1 MPHRGVC
8 MHFVFLKFIFLIV
21 FWLTAGLIHASDKG
35 YAVAGSFKS
44 LPNARNMALSIQ
56 GWLKNSGIPGDVSI
70 EESRGKATIWH
81 RVLILP
87 GDGISA
93 RSVIS
98 LLKQGGY
105 AGAWFLPSGQLAVEL
120 EQSAGA
126 SFLGR
131 SSEERS
137 IESSQT
143 SGFEVKDSDSSVGRD
158 MVNAGVPMVLEQ
170 GTKIL
175 IDRQD
180 GIPRHQISVQNFPE
194 SEVNIKVDGKVDEG
208 IWQRVEPHDNMLV
221 AVPGTGAPAEYKS
234 EYRLIATEKGL
245 YVGAIMYQPPETLVR
260 RMAGRDQSIDV
271 DNFGIT
277 LDVSGEGLVGYW
289 FMVNLGDSMM
299 DGKVLPERNYK
310 MDWDGPWLGKSFVRP
325 DGWSGEMFLPW
336 SMMNVPS
343 VKGARNI
350 GFAASRQVSH
360 SAERYQWPGY
370 SYSSARF
377 VTALNQMKVEG
388 VEPKQQVS
396 VIPFAS
402 VTSDQALEDED
413 LKAGA
418 DIMWKPSPKFQVSAT
433 VNPDFGAVEVDDVI
447 LNLTAMETY
456 FPEKRLFFLEGSEV
470 FDVLP
475 RTNMGYIMKTL
486 TNDDWSRRSRRV
498 YSREFMPSPISLI
511 NTRRIGGTASQVLL
525 DEGVSPLRGQRD
537 VPTDLLGAAKLTGQ
551 VGDVRYGVLSA
562 FEDDV
567 EWVGQTDDGSR
578 VDVVGP
584 GRDFATAR
592 VIYESIGENRKSI
605 GYLGTLVQ
613 GPIYD
618 AEVHSLDAHFVNSD
632 GRVMIDSQFIYGGR
646 DQEEG
651 YGALI
656 DMTYAK
662 SSTLSH
668 VVEIDYMD
676 EDINFNDLG
685 FLARN
690 NYARLRYV
698 MSFSK
703 LDMGPSLSNYRSTL
717 IAEQQYNLDEGLV
730 TDSGLYWRSSIFLPR
745 RQTLRMGVGYMPERF
760 EDIDSRGNGSYQVD
774 DRIWADLVL
783 ATDSGKVASYSVGMG
798 VLQEHLDDW
807 TVSAK
812 AGVTYRPVDWMSVD
826 FDLDYRQRNGW
837 LVYQGGRN
845 FGAYSGSEWQPKL
858 DVNWYISAAHQ
869 IKLSFQWLGVK
880 ANEQGFYAVPQGGG
894 VLVSADRT
902 LDNHDFTVSRLTA
915 QVRYRWEIAPLT
927 DLFIVYN
934 RGNQLPTQFGSD
946 FDDLLTDSFSD
957 PVIDSF
963 IAKLRYRF
971 GN

>member
-1 MPHRGVC
+1 MR
-8 MHFVFLKFIFLIV
+8 FYSSKSVFFLV
-21 FWLTAGLIHASDKG
+21 LFCLFAGASDAANKG

-44 LPNARNMALSIQ
+44 LANAESMAASMEE
-56 GWLKNSGIPGDVSI
+56 WLRNSGVPGEVEIEVST
-70 EESRGKATIWH
+70 GTVKQLN
-81 RVLILP
+81 RVVILP
-87 GDGISA
+87 GEGISA

-98 LLKQGGY
+98 LLKQRGY
-105 AGAWFLPSGQLAVEL
+105 SGAWFLPSSQMMEFRSKSI
-120 EQSAGA
+120 EQSPKVKEGVYETPIELA
-126 SFLGR
+126 SGLV
-131 SSEERS
+131 SVDKDLEPS
-137 IESSQT
+137 IKGSKTPDNVMPEIAQDKKT
-143 SGFEVKDSDSSVGRD
+143 
-158 MVNAGVPMVLEQ
+158 
-170 GTKIL
+170 L

-180 GIPRHQISVQNFPE
+180 GIPRHQISVQNFLE
-194 SEVNIKVDGKVDEG
+194 SEVDIKLDGNVDES
-208 IWQRVEPHDNMLV
+208 IWRSVEPHDNMLV
-221 AVPGTGAPAEYKS
+221 AVPGTGVPAGYKT

-245 YVGAIMYQPPETLVR
+245 YVGVIMYQPPETLVR

-310 MDWDGPWLGKSFVRP
+310 MDWDGPWTGKSFVRS

-343 VKGARNI
+343 VEGPRNI

-360 SAERYQWPGY
+360 TAERYQWPGY

-388 VEPKQQVS
+388 VEPRQQIS

-402 VTSDQALEDED
+402 VTHDQAIEDDEV
-413 LKAGA
+413 KIGA
-418 DIMWKPSPKFQVSAT
+418 DVMWKPSPSFQVSAT

-475 RTNMGYIMKTL
+475 RSNMGYIMKTL

-498 YSREFMPSPISLI
+498 YSRDFMPSPISLI
-511 NTRRIGGTASQVLL
+511 NTRRIGGTASQVSL
-525 DEGVSPLRGQRD
+525 DEGVSPFRGQRD

-551 VGDVRYGVLSA
+551 IGDVRYGLLSA

-567 EWVGQTDDGSR
+567 EWIGRTASGSE
-578 VDVVGP
+578 VDIVGP
-584 GRDFATAR
+584 GRDFASAR
-592 VIYESIGENRKSI
+592 MVYENIGENRKSF

-613 GPIYD
+613 GPLYD
-618 AEVHSLDAHFVNSD
+618 AEVHSLDAHFVNSQGRLTVD
-632 GRVMIDSQFIYGGR
+632 GQFIYGGR
-646 DQEEG
+646 DQQEG

-662 SSTLSH
+662 SPVLSH
-668 VVEIDYMD
+668 VIEIDYMD
-676 EDINFNDLG
+676 EEIDFNDLG

-698 MSFSK
+698 MAFNK
-703 LDMGPSLSNYRSTL
+703 QNMGPTLSNYRTTL
-717 IAEQQYNLDEGLV
+717 IAEQQYNLNDGLV
-730 TDSGLYWRSSIFLPR
+730 TDSGLYWRSSIFLPQ
-745 RQTLRMGVGYMPERF
+745 RQTLRMGLGYMPERF

-774 DRIWADLVL
+774 DRFWADLVL
-783 ATDSGKVASYSVGMG
+783 ATDSGKIASYSIGMG

-807 TVSAK
+807 TVNAK
-812 AGVTYRPVDWMSVD
+812 AGITFRPVDWMSLD

-837 LVYQGGRN
+837 LVYQGARN
-845 FGAYSGSEWQPKL
+845 FGAYTGSEWQPKMAL
-858 DVNWYISAAHQ
+858 NWYISPSHQ

-880 ANEQGFYAVPQGGG
+880 ANEEGFYAVPEGGG
-894 VLVSADRT
+894 VLVSADRI

-934 RGNQLPTQFGSD
+934 RGNQLPSQVGSN
-946 FDDLLTDSFSD
+946 FESLLTDSFSD

>member
-1 MPHRGVC
+1 MRFGC
-8 MHFVFLKFIFLIV
+8 FKLVFLLG
-21 FWLTAGLIHASDKG
+21 FWLYAGLSYSSDKG

-44 LPNARNMALSIQ
+44 LTNAQSMALSIDS
-56 GWLKNSGIPGDVSI
+56 WLKSSGIPGQVDI
-70 EESRGKATIWH
+70 EESAGKTTIWN
-81 RVLILP
+81 RVLIIP
-87 GDGISA
+87 GDGVSA

-105 AGAWFLPSGQLAVEL
+105 AGAWFLPSSRVEPKQRL
-120 EQSAGA
+120 PVRPSFVQQKTEATDGLSSADLISQATDPEQTVEQVSTLFDMPVA
-126 SFLGR
+126 LG
-131 SSEERS
+131 
-137 IESSQT
+137 
-143 SGFEVKDSDSSVGRD
+143 
-158 MVNAGVPMVLEQ
+158 Q
-170 GTKIL
+170 GTKTL
-175 IDRQD
+175 IDQQD
-180 GIPRHQISVQNFPE
+180 GIPRHQIAVRNFLE
-194 SEVNIKVDGKVDEG
+194 SEVKIKVDGKVDED
-208 IWQRVEPHDNMLV
+208 IWQRIEPHDNMLV

-343 VKGARNI
+343 AKGARNI

-402 VTSDQALEDED
+402 VTSDQALEDD
-413 LKAGA
+413 DMKAGA
-418 DIMWKPSPKFQVSAT
+418 DVLWKPSPKIQVSAT

-475 RTNMGYIMKTL
+475 RSNMSYIMKTL

-498 YSREFMPSPISLI
+498 YSRDFMPSPISLI
-511 NTRRIGGTASQVLL
+511 NTRRIGGTASQVAL
-525 DEGVSPLRGQRD
+525 DEGVSPFRGQRD
-537 VPTDLLGAAKLTGQ
+537 VPTDLYGAAKLTGQ

-567 EWVGQTDDGSR
+567 EWIGQIEDGSK

-592 VIYESIGENRKSI
+592 VIYESIGENRKSL

-618 AEVHSLDAHFVNSD
+618 AEVHSLDAHFVD
-632 GRVMIDSQFIYGGR
+632 AEGRLTVDAQFIYGGR
-646 DQEEG
+646 EREEG

-662 SSTLSH
+662 SATLSH

-676 EDINFNDLG
+676 EDIDFNDLG

-698 MSFSK
+698 MSFNK

-717 IAEQQYNLDEGLV
+717 IAEQQYNLDDGLV

-783 ATDSGKVASYSVGMG
+783 ATDSGKVASYSIGMG

-807 TVSAK
+807 TVNAK

-837 LVYQGGRN
+837 LVYQAGRN

-858 DVNWYISAAHQ
+858 DINWYISAAHQ

-880 ANEQGFYAVPQGGG
+880 ANEEGFYSVSQSGG
-894 VLVSADRT
+894 VLVAADRT
-902 LDNHDFTVSRLTA
+902 LDNHDFTVSRLTT
-915 QVRYRWEIAPLT
+915 QLRYRWEIAPLT

-934 RGNQLPTQFGSD
+934 RGNQLPTQFESS

>member
-1 MPHRGVC
+1 MFP
-8 MHFVFLKFIFLIV
+8 LFI
-21 FWLTAGLIHASDKG
+21 
-35 YAVAGSFKS
+35 FKS
-44 LPNARNMALSIQ
+44 LANAESMAASMEE
-56 GWLKNSGIPGDVSI
+56 WLRNSGVPGEVEIEVSTGTVK
-70 EESRGKATIWH
+70 RLN
-81 RVLILP
+81 RVVILP
-87 GDGISA
+87 GEGISA

-98 LLKQGGY
+98 LLKQRGY
-105 AGAWFLPSGQLAVEL
+105 SGAWFLPSSQMMEFRSKSIEQSPKVKEGVYETPIELASGLVSVDKEL
-120 EQSAGA
+120 EP
-126 SFLGR
+126 
-131 SSEERS
+131 S
-137 IESSQT
+137 IKGSKTPDNVMPEI
-143 SGFEVKDSDSSVGRD
+143 
-158 MVNAGVPMVLEQ
+158 AQ
-170 GTKIL
+170 GKKTL

-180 GIPRHQISVQNFPE
+180 GIPRHQISVQNFLE
-194 SEVNIKVDGKVDEG
+194 SEVDIKLDGNVDES
-208 IWQRVEPHDNMLV
+208 IWRSVEPHDNMLV
-221 AVPGTGAPAEYKS
+221 AVPGTGVPAGYKT

-245 YVGAIMYQPPETLVR
+245 YVGVIMYQPPETLVR

-310 MDWDGPWLGKSFVRP
+310 MDWDGPWTGKSFVRS

-343 VKGARNI
+343 VEGPRNI

-360 SAERYQWPGY
+360 TAERYQWPGY

-388 VEPKQQVS
+388 VEPRQQIS

-402 VTSDQALEDED
+402 VTHDQAIEDDEV
-413 LKAGA
+413 KIGA
-418 DIMWKPSPKFQVSAT
+418 DVMWKPSPSFQVSAT

-475 RTNMGYIMKTL
+475 RSNMGYIMKTL

-498 YSREFMPSPISLI
+498 YSRDFMPSPISLI
-511 NTRRIGGTASQVLL
+511 NTRRIGGTASQVSL
-525 DEGVSPLRGQRD
+525 DEGVSPFRGQRD
-537 VPTDLLGAAKLTGQ
+537 VPTDLVGAAKLTGQ
-551 VGDVRYGVLSA
+551 IGDVRYGLLSA

-567 EWVGQTDDGSR
+567 EWIGRTASGSE
-578 VDVVGP
+578 VDIVGP
-584 GRDFATAR
+584 GRDFASAR
-592 VIYESIGENRKSI
+592 MVYENIGENRKSF

-613 GPIYD
+613 GPLYD
-618 AEVHSLDAHFVNSD
+618 AEVHSLDAHFVNSQGRLTVD
-632 GRVMIDSQFIYGGR
+632 GQFIYGGR
-646 DQEEG
+646 DQQEG

-662 SSTLSH
+662 SPVLSH
-668 VVEIDYMD
+668 VIEIDYMD
-676 EDINFNDLG
+676 EEIDFNDLG

-698 MSFSK
+698 MAFNK
-703 LDMGPSLSNYRSTL
+703 QDMGPTLSNYRTTL
-717 IAEQQYNLDEGLV
+717 IAEQQYNLNDGLV
-730 TDSGLYWRSSIFLPR
+730 TDSGLYWRSSIFLPQ
-745 RQTLRMGVGYMPERF
+745 RQTLRMGLGYMPERF

-774 DRIWADLVL
+774 DRFWADLVL
-783 ATDSGKVASYSVGMG
+783 ATDSGKIASYSIGMG

-807 TVSAK
+807 TVNAK
-812 AGVTYRPVDWMSVD
+812 AGITFRPVDWMSLD

-837 LVYQGGRN
+837 LVYQGARN
-845 FGAYSGSEWQPKL
+845 FGAYTGSEWQPKMAL
-858 DVNWYISAAHQ
+858 NWYISPSHQ

-880 ANEQGFYAVPQGGG
+880 ANEEGFYAVPEGGG
-894 VLVSADRT
+894 VLVSADRI

-934 RGNQLPTQFGSD
+934 RGNQLPSQVGSN
-946 FDDLLTDSFSD
+946 FESLLTDSFSD

>member
-1 MPHRGVC
+1 MR
-8 MHFVFLKFIFLIV
+8 FYSSKSVFFLV
-21 FWLTAGLIHASDKG
+21 LFCLFAGASDAANKG

-44 LPNARNMALSIQ
+44 LANAETMAASMEE
-56 GWLKNSGIPGDVSI
+56 WLRNSGVPGEVEIEVST
-70 EESRGKATIWH
+70 GTVKQLN
-81 RVLILP
+81 RVVIVP
-87 GDGISA
+87 GEGISA

-98 LLKQGGY
+98 LLKQRGY
-105 AGAWFLPSGQLAVEL
+105 SEAWFLPSSQLMEFRSKSIEQSPKVKEGVYETPIELANGLVSVDKEL
-120 EQSAGA
+120 EPSIK
-126 SFLGR
+126 R
-131 SSEERS
+131 SK
-137 IESSQT
+137 T
-143 SGFEVKDSDSSVGRD
+143 PDNV
-158 MVNAGVPMVLEQ
+158 MLEIAQ
-170 GTKIL
+170 GKKTL

-180 GIPRHQISVQNFPE
+180 GIPRHQISVQNFLE
-194 SEVNIKVDGKVDEG
+194 SEVDIKLDGNVDES
-208 IWQRVEPHDNMLV
+208 IWRSVEPHDNMLV
-221 AVPGTGAPAEYKS
+221 AVPGTGVPAGYKT

-245 YVGAIMYQPPETLVR
+245 YVGVIMYQPPETLVR

-310 MDWDGPWLGKSFVRP
+310 MDWDGPWTGKSFVRS

-343 VKGARNI
+343 AEGPRNI

-360 SAERYQWPGY
+360 TAERYQWPGY

-377 VTALNQMKVEG
+377 VTALNQMKVKG
-388 VEPKQQVS
+388 VEPRQQIS

-402 VTSDQALEDED
+402 VTHDQAIEDD
-413 LKAGA
+413 AVKIGA
-418 DIMWKPSPKFQVSAT
+418 DVMWKPSPSFQVSAT

-475 RTNMGYIMKTL
+475 RSNMGYIMKTL

-498 YSREFMPSPISLI
+498 YSRDFMPSPISLI
-511 NTRRIGGTASQVLL
+511 NTRRIGGTASQVSL
-525 DEGVSPLRGQRD
+525 DEGVSPFRGQRD
-537 VPTDLLGAAKLTGQ
+537 VPTDLVGAAKLTGQ
-551 VGDVRYGVLSA
+551 IGDVRYGLLSA

-567 EWVGQTDDGSR
+567 EWIGRTASGSA
-578 VDVVGP
+578 VDIVGP
-584 GRDFATAR
+584 GRDFASAR
-592 VIYESIGENRKSI
+592 MVYESIGENRKSF

-613 GPIYD
+613 GPLYD
-618 AEVHSLDAHFVNSD
+618 AEVHSLDAHFVNSQGRLTVD
-632 GRVMIDSQFIYGGR
+632 GQFIYGGR
-646 DQEEG
+646 DQQEG

-662 SSTLSH
+662 SPVLSH

-676 EDINFNDLG
+676 EEIDFNDLG

-698 MSFSK
+698 MAFNK
-703 LDMGPSLSNYRSTL
+703 QDMGPTLSNYRTTL
-717 IAEQQYNLDEGLV
+717 IAEQQYNLNDGLV
-730 TDSGLYWRSSIFLPR
+730 TDSGLYWRSSIFLPQ
-745 RQTLRMGVGYMPERF
+745 RQTLRMGLGYMPERF

-774 DRIWADLVL
+774 DRFWADLVL
-783 ATDSGKVASYSVGMG
+783 ATDSGKIASYSIGMG

-807 TVSAK
+807 TVNAK
-812 AGVTYRPVDWMSVD
+812 AGITFRPVDWMSLD

-837 LVYQGGRN
+837 LVYQGARN
-845 FGAYSGSEWQPKL
+845 FGAYTGSEWQPKMAL
-858 DVNWYISAAHQ
+858 NWYISPSHQ

-880 ANEQGFYAVPQGGG
+880 ANEEGFYSVPEGGG

-934 RGNQLPTQFGSD
+934 RGNQLPSQVGSN
-946 FDDLLTDSFSD
+946 FESLLTDSFSD

>member
-1 MPHRGVC
+1 MRFC
-8 MHFVFLKFIFLIV
+8 SFKFIFFLV
-21 FWLTAGLIHASDKG
+21 VGLYTGHTQAADKG

-44 LPNARNMALSIQ
+44 FSNAQSMAVSIES
-56 GWLKNSGIPGDVSI
+56 WLKRSGIPGQVKV
-70 EESRGKATIWH
+70 EESFGEAASWN
-81 RVLILP
+81 RVLIIP
-87 GDGISA
+87 GSGISV

-105 AGAWFLPSGQLAVEL
+105 AGAWFLPASQVETRSV
-120 EQSAGA
+120 SAGQP
-126 SFLGR
+126 SFVQQKIIEKAVKPSAISIARSR
-131 SSEERS
+131 SSQGLDE
-137 IESSQT
+137 QAPT
-143 SGFEVKDSDSSVGRD
+143 SADLPTIL
-158 MVNAGVPMVLEQ
+158 AQ
-170 GTKIL
+170 GGKTL

-180 GIPRHQISVQNFPE
+180 GIPRHQITVPNMSE
-194 SEVNIKVDGKVDEG
+194 SDVDIKVDGKVDED
-208 IWQRVEPHDNMLV
+208 IWRSIEPHDNMLV

-234 EYRLIATEKGL
+234 EFRLIATERGL

-310 MDWDGPWLGKSFVRP
+310 MDWDGPWSGKTFVRP

-343 VKGARNI
+343 AKGTRTI

-377 VTALNQMKVEG
+377 VTALNQMNVDG
-388 VEPKQQVS
+388 VEPRQQVS

-402 VTSDQALEDED
+402 VTSDQAIEEDD
-413 LKAGA
+413 IKAGA
-418 DIMWKPSPKFQVSAT
+418 DVLWKPSPEFQVSAT
-433 VNPDFGAVEVDDVI
+433 VSPDFGAVEVDDVI

-475 RTNMGYIMKTL
+475 RTNMSYIMKTL

-498 YSREFMPSPISLI
+498 YSRDFMPSPISLI
-511 NTRRIGGTASQVLL
+511 NTRRIGGTASQVSL
-525 DEGVSPLRGQRD
+525 DEGVSAYRGQRD

-551 VGDVRYGVLSA
+551 VGDVRYGFLSA

-567 EWVGQTDDGSR
+567 EWIGQTEDGSR
-578 VDVVGP
+578 VDIVGP
-584 GRDFATAR
+584 GREFASAR
-592 VIYESIGENRKSI
+592 MIYESIGENRKSF

-618 AEVHSLDAHFVNSD
+618 AEVHSLDGHFVNAEGRLMMD
-632 GRVMIDSQFIYGGR
+632 GQFIYGGR
-646 DQEEG
+646 EGQEG

-662 SSTLSH
+662 SPSLSH

-676 EDINFNDLG
+676 EDIDFNDLG

-703 LDMGPSLSNYRSTL
+703 LDMGPSLSNYRTTL
-717 IAEQQYNLDEGLV
+717 IAEQQYNLDDGLV

-783 ATDSGKVASYSVGMG
+783 ATDSGKTASYSVGMG

-807 TVSAK
+807 TVNAK
-812 AGVTYRPVDWMSVD
+812 VGVTYRPVDWMSVD

-837 LVYQGGRN
+837 LVYQGARN

-858 DVNWYISAAHQ
+858 DINWYISAAHQ

-880 ANEQGFYAVPQGGG
+880 ANEEGFYAVPQGGG
-894 VLVSADRT
+894 VLLSADRT

-934 RGNQLPTQFGSD
+934 RGNQLPSQFGSS

>member
-1 MPHRGVC
+1 MR
-8 MHFVFLKFIFLIV
+8 FYSSKSVFFLV
-21 FWLTAGLIHASDKG
+21 LFCLFAGASDAANKG

-44 LPNARNMALSIQ
+44 LANAESMAASMEE
-56 GWLKNSGIPGDVSI
+56 WLRNSGVPGEVEIEVSTG
-70 EESRGKATIWH
+70 SVKQLN
-81 RVLILP
+81 RVVIVP
-87 GDGISA
+87 GEGISA

-98 LLKQGGY
+98 LLKQRGY
-105 AGAWFLPSGQLAVEL
+105 SGAWFLPSSQMMEFRSKSIEQSPKVKEGVYETPIELASGLVSVDKEL
-120 EQSAGA
+120 EP
-126 SFLGR
+126 
-131 SSEERS
+131 S
-137 IESSQT
+137 IKGSKTPDNVMPEIAQDKKT
-143 SGFEVKDSDSSVGRD
+143 
-158 MVNAGVPMVLEQ
+158 
-170 GTKIL
+170 L

-180 GIPRHQISVQNFPE
+180 GIPRHQISVQNFLE
-194 SEVNIKVDGKVDEG
+194 SEVDIKLDGNVDES
-208 IWQRVEPHDNMLV
+208 IWRSVEPHDNMLV
-221 AVPGTGAPAEYKS
+221 AVPGTGVPAGYKT

-245 YVGAIMYQPPETLVR
+245 YVGVIMYQPPETLVR

-310 MDWDGPWLGKSFVRP
+310 MDWDGPWTGKSFVRS

-343 VKGARNI
+343 VEGPRNI

-360 SAERYQWPGY
+360 TAERYQWPGY

-388 VEPKQQVS
+388 VEPRQQIS

-402 VTSDQALEDED
+402 VTHDQAIEDDEV
-413 LKAGA
+413 KIGA
-418 DIMWKPSPKFQVSAT
+418 DVMWKPSPSFQVSAT

-475 RTNMGYIMKTL
+475 RSNMGYIMKTL

-498 YSREFMPSPISLI
+498 YSRDFMPSPISLI
-511 NTRRIGGTASQVLL
+511 NTRRIGGTASQVSL
-525 DEGVSPLRGQRD
+525 DEGVSPFRGQRD

-551 VGDVRYGVLSA
+551 IGDVRYGLLSA

-567 EWVGQTDDGSR
+567 EWIGRTASGSE
-578 VDVVGP
+578 VDIVGP
-584 GRDFATAR
+584 GRDFASAR
-592 VIYESIGENRKSI
+592 MVYENIGENRKSF

-613 GPIYD
+613 GPLYD
-618 AEVHSLDAHFVNSD
+618 AEVHSLDAHFVNSQGRLTVD
-632 GRVMIDSQFIYGGR
+632 GQFIYGGR
-646 DQEEG
+646 DQQEG

-662 SSTLSH
+662 SPVLSH
-668 VVEIDYMD
+668 VIEIDYMD
-676 EDINFNDLG
+676 EEIDFNDLG

-698 MSFSK
+698 MAFNK
-703 LDMGPSLSNYRSTL
+703 QDMGPTLSNYRTTL
-717 IAEQQYNLDEGLV
+717 IAEQQYNLNDGLV
-730 TDSGLYWRSSIFLPR
+730 TDSGLYWRSSIFLPQ
-745 RQTLRMGVGYMPERF
+745 RQTLRMGLGYMPERF

-774 DRIWADLVL
+774 DRFWADLVL
-783 ATDSGKVASYSVGMG
+783 ATDSGKIASYSIGMG

-807 TVSAK
+807 TVNAK
-812 AGVTYRPVDWMSVD
+812 AGITFRPVDWMSLD

-837 LVYQGGRN
+837 LVYQGARN
-845 FGAYSGSEWQPKL
+845 FGAYTGSEWQPKMAL
-858 DVNWYISAAHQ
+858 NWYISPSHQ

-880 ANEQGFYAVPQGGG
+880 ANEEGFYAVPEGGG
-894 VLVSADRT
+894 VLVSADRI

-934 RGNQLPTQFGSD
+934 RGNQLPSQVGSN
-946 FDDLLTDSFSD
+946 FESLLTDSFSD